1 MKFNT
6 RVISMEADSLMNS
19 PFSFVHLLFHFLCN
33 LVVYELDK
41 KLMNK
46 FSQYALP
53 IPLYKSPANMY
64 YHKFENSK

>member
-1 MKFNT
+1 
-6 RVISMEADSLMNS
+6 MNS